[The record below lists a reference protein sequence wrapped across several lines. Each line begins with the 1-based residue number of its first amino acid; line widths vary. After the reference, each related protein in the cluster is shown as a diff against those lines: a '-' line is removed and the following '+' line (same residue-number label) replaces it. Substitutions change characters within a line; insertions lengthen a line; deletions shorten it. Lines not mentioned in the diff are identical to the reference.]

1 MAEEQV
7 VSDQDQATGTLV
19 EPTCGK
25 RRSPPP
31 LLSES
36 DSDSCLRKL
45 YMQ

>member
-7 VSDQDQATGTLV
+7 VSDHTGTLV

-36 DSDSCLRKL
+36 DSDSCLH
-45 YMQ
+45 MQ

>member
-1 MAEEQV
+1 MVEERV
-7 VSDQDQATGTLV
+7 ARDQDRAVGTLA
-19 EPTCGK
+19 ESACGQ

-45 YMQ
+45 